1 MIVLYRIQR
10 WCYLHKIPLLP
21 KFIQLVIFL
30 LFNSKVT
37 ADTQIGRGSYF
48 VCKGISTVL
57 VPGTVVGDNVVMGL
71 RFSTVRMFPY
81 KDVPRI
87 GDNVWIGP
95 NVVIAGPVE
104 IGNNA
109 IIAAN
114 SFVNRSLPE
123 GVIVAGCPAKII
135 GLRKDL
141 DYVIEENPKDKEGK
155 MPFVKKKE

>member
-123 GVIVAGCPAKII
+123 GVIVAGCPAKTI